1 MQIPI
6 GIEGDYLETKK
17 DNLFFD
23 IKGLHHPNDRKI
35 CFLRY
40 YPHLNGDRIRNGI
53 KFKKVYDINERF
65 SILKTKY
72 PQYVFYSTNLDVE
85 VQGVKQEAI
94 KKIYTPTDYFQ
105 SLSYKSEISSL
116 EKVSQDL
123 CNLFIQNSSLPENS
137 LGISGSSMVG
147 LSKVNSDIDII
158 IYGTK
163 NAMKFQNNLKEIYSK
178 QSACRTYTLEELKTH
193 YNWRFGGSEI
203 SFQDYLKSER
213 RKLHQGKYK
222 DIDFFIRYIKSPEDW
237 NGDYYD
243 YQFKNL
249 GRITIRG
256 EITNSSE
263 SIFTP
268 CSYSIQCIKIIEQP
282 LKISGPDINKIT
294 EINSYRGRYCEQAIK
309 GERVIVAG
317 KLEEVIYKNNDPYY
331 RVLLTD
337 QRFDKM
343 IVLTS

>member
-23 IKGLHHPNDRKI
+23 IKGLHHPYDRII

-40 YPHLNGDRIRNGI
+40 YPHQNGDRIRNGI
-53 KFKKVYDINERF
+53 KFKKVYDLNERF
-65 SILKTKY
+65 SILKNKF
-72 PQYVFYSTNLDVE
+72 PQYIFYSKNFDVE
-85 VQGVKQEAI
+85 LQGVKKDDI
-94 KKIYTPTDYFQ
+94 KKIYTPIDYFQ
-105 SLSYKSEISSL
+105 SLNYKLEISTL
-116 EKVSQDL
+116 EKVSQNL
-123 CNLFIQNSSLPENS
+123 CDLFIKNSSLPENS

-147 LSKVNSDIDII
+147 LSKINSDIDII

-163 NAMKFQNNLKEIYSK
+163 NALKFQNNLKEIYSK
-178 QSACRTYTLEELKTH
+178 QTACRTYTLEELKTH

-213 RKLHQGKYK
+213 RKLHQGKYNE
-222 DIDFFIRYIKSPEDW
+222 IDFFIRYIKSPEDW
-237 NGDYYD
+237 NGNYYD

-249 GRITIRG
+249 GRITIKC
-256 EITNSSE
+256 EIIKSSE

-268 CSYSIQCIKIIEQP
+268 CSYFIQCIKVIEQN
-282 LKISGPDINKIT
+282 LKVPSIDVKRVT
-294 EINSYRGRYCEQAIK
+294 QVNSYRGRYCEQAIK
-309 GERVIVAG
+309 GEKIVVAG
-317 KLEEVIYKNNDPYY
+317 KLEEVTYKNNDPYY

-337 QRFDKM
+337 QRLDKM